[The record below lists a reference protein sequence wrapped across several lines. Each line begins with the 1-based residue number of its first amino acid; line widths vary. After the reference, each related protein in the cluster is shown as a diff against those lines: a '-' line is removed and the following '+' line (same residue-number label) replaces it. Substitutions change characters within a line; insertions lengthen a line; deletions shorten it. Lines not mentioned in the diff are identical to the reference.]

1 MVFGKG
7 MFWWIEM
14 YGFFYQLMK
23 KIDLIDCKREE
34 KSEKKNLPL
43 NNVIYK
49 WNWNSLN
56 HISSIPNICNKYIK

>member
-1 MVFGKG
+1 
-7 MFWWIEM
+7 M

-49 WNWNSLN
+49 
-56 HISSIPNICNKYIK
+56 